1 MLLSEKAQ
9 KLDQFSKIRH
19 HDILVDQL
27 TALYFIDIDY
37 RLFKQKL
44 ASIQKSYKRLHKENL
59 HSVSSSS
66 SPPSPLLADQIM
78 LHLINAAL
86 EQIDKKHLE
95 YFEKQFKKSSG
106 GKRFAMLLSKLRLK
120 SQLLFKS
127 MIIWVKELIFG
138 KIVGGIKEFFY
149 KIGQALREPHYNS
162 RRNNRRHDNNNN
174 KVQPEFDE
182 KKEYM
187 YGDDNYDDNDN
198 YEDNDFYCHN
208 RRNCCEGEYNKCTE
222 CMREKEG
229 GVKEECEPSEDIFT
243 QLINDLD
250 VALKEVKF
258 EFFFNLK
265 YHELFVDQ
273 LILLQMLD
281 PNYDSHSHNSHNNN
295 NNNCYYPKDLKD
307 EFSQELKDHYEDYKH
322 RELLEQQEEFEIKRT
337 EVEEGYKDFI
347 SSLQSLSPQ
356 LCNENNIVR
365 NKLNSQQLFL
375 LRSRKNSFSHS
386 RESSSFSFG
395 MTSMSSTSNSTTST
409 PTTTTFAPI
418 TPITT
423 NFTNIT
429 PFSTPTSS
437 SITNKSTSQICS
449 SSPISTTFNINPVT
463 INTTNLSNI
472 SSFNSNTTTPTT
484 ARTDSYN
491 NIFDSPIFP
500 TFDTPRSSIYTT
512 NTTTNT
518 SSSFKEGFLTFTSAD
533 WFLLVLVKVTGQYI
547 EEQLDLLNMTEE
559 EEAQWVEFRKLY
571 QLMVGLFHSVTE
583 Q

>member
-1 MLLSEKAQ
+1 MLLTDKAQ
-9 KLDQFSKIRH
+9 KLEQFSKIRH

-44 ASIQKSYKRLHKENL
+44 ATIQKSYKRLYKENL
-59 HSVSSSS
+59 HSSS

-106 GKRFAMLLSKLRLK
+106 GKRFAMLLSKLRLR

-149 KIGQALREPHYNS
+149 KIGQALREPHYHDNRYSHNS
-162 RRNNRRHDNNNN
+162 RR
-174 KVQPEFDE
+174 
-182 KKEYM
+182 
-187 YGDDNYDDNDN
+187 
-198 YEDNDFYCHN
+198 HN
-208 RRNCCEGEYNKCTE
+208 
-222 CMREKEG
+222 
-229 GVKEECEPSEDIFT
+229 
-243 QLINDLD
+243 
-250 VALKEVKF
+250 
-258 EFFFNLK
+258 
-265 YHELFVDQ
+265 H
-273 LILLQMLD
+273 
-281 PNYDSHSHNSHNNN
+281 
-295 NNNCYYPKDLKD
+295 LKD
-307 EFSQELKDHYEDYKH
+307 EFPQELKDHYEDYKH

-347 SSLQSLSPQ
+347 SSLQSLLPQ

-386 RESSSFSFG
+386 RESSYSFG
-395 MTSMSSTSNSTTST
+395 MTSMSSISNSTTPTTST

-418 TPITT
+418 TPINT

-429 PFSTPTSS
+429 PLTTPNSS
-437 SITNKSTSQICS
+437 SITNKSTSQIYS
-449 SSPISTTFNINPVT
+449 SSPISTTFNTTNINAVT

-484 ARTDSYN
+484 TRTDSYN
-491 NIFDSPIFP
+491 NIFDSPISP

-518 SSSFKEGFLTFTSAD
+518 NSSFKEGFLTFTSVD

-559 EEAQWVEFRKLY
+559 EEAQWIEFRKLY

-583 Q
+583 K